1 MAAHRIVALGGNRT
15 HLEGYSRELAAD
27 PRCEIVAVADENGIS
42 EYRNGL
48 NRLLAAELKVP
59 YLSLSEALSIPDVDI
74 VISCVDIERRARVA
88 KEVLACG
95 KNLYLDKPLAG
106 SVADAVAIADAA
118 DAAGYG
124 ARPQSGQ
131 CEEC

>member
-15 HLEGYSRELAAD
+15 HLEGYSREFAAD

-74 VISCVDIERRARVA
+74 VISCVDIERRARVHQMYGNNVDDSASVVFSQRSSPLPNA
-88 KEVLACG
+88 KSYYEE
-95 KNLYLDKPLAG
+95 
-106 SVADAVAIADAA
+106 AVSLLRMI
-118 DAAGYG
+118 
-124 ARPQSGQ
+124 
-131 CEEC
+131 